1 MCICLL
7 LAGVELFPERNAELL
22 AEGVEG
28 LEVLLVLLLVLDLG
42 LDACLRKW

>member
-1 MCICLL
+1 MICLL
-7 LAGVELFPERNAELL
+7 LAGVELFPESNAELL

-42 LDACLRKW
+42 LDACLEVW